1 MRSRLRLLTLPAWA
15 AVLAL
20 ASAQP
25 LSARIA
31 LPGMVMLCSSQ
42 GVRWVPAPP
51 GTPGQDKD
59 DCGKPCHA
67 LCQRKRVAHGA
78 SDEDDCIEH

>member
-1 MRSRLRLLTLPAWA
+1 MRSKLRLLALPAWMS
-15 AVLAL
+15 VLVL

-25 LSARIA
+25 LSAQIL

-51 GTPGQDKD
+51 GNPGQNKD

-67 LCQRKRVAHGA
+67 LCQRKRAPNGMP
-78 SDEDDCIEH
+78 DEEDCADH